1 MVMSKEQMT
10 TEQIAELVDAYR
22 RWNAI
27 IVRLWRQDIQG
38 HIYISRIFEVEAQYP
53 CCILATYHVKR
64 KLEQM
69 NIPVR
74 AVYFGEKSR
83 VVLIEIMADKE
94 KAEELNRNIKEEI
107 PVSGWLIVEH
117 EYQEDGTEEQRSQ
130 VKSA

>member
-1 MVMSKEQMT
+1 MSTEQMT

-38 HIYISRIFEVEAQYP
+38 HIYMSRIFEVEAQHP

-64 KLEQM
+64 QLEQM
-69 NIPVR
+69 SIPVH
-74 AVYFGEKSR
+74 AVYFGTKSR

-94 KAEELNRNIKEEI
+94 KAEELNRKIKEEI

-117 EYQEDGTEEQRSQ
+117 GYQEDGTEEQRSQ
-130 VKSA
+130 VDTIE

>member
-64 KLEQM
+64 QLEQM

-94 KAEELNRNIKEEI
+94 KAEELNRNIKEKI

-117 EYQEDGTEEQRSQ
+117 GYQEDGTEEQRSQ
-130 VKSA
+130 VESD

>member
-1 MVMSKEQMT
+1 MT

-38 HIYISRIFEVEAQYP
+38 HICISRIFEVEAQYP

-64 KLEQM
+64 QLKQM
-69 NIPVR
+69 DIPVHS
-74 AVYFGEKSR
+74 VYFGAKSR

-94 KAEELNRNIKEEI
+94 KAEELNRKLKEDI
-107 PVSGWLIVEH
+107 PVSGWLIVEYEH
-117 EYQEDGTEEQRSQ
+117 EEDGTEEQRSQ
-130 VKSA
+130 VESD